1 MLCFAAYLRR
11 TRDGK
16 RHAASTH
23 HDRIPIR
30 SVTIDQYISHVASL
44 LIEQCHITAST
55 LIRYTLLTQ
64 LLDGYANWDD
74 ADLPLRL
81 RVKIP
86 LTAALCVVALR
97 VIDDLFRHQP
107 SRRLGLRASLCLG
120 YGLSLR
126 PGEYLTNP
134 HKPVPL
140 KQQAN
145 SSSCFFFFGD
155 TAFNVCCPNLYPSGQ
170 CPDHFAVFFH
180 HLKNDRVGQGG
191 PRAVARNPTFSPA
204 ATDFCCLSEIYTFLL
219 AYPPSS
225 GLPVMSGGGGPVLW
239 TDLRTVLHLTAL
251 RSGLDPE
258 RVLPHSN
265 RSGPNMQL
273 EDFEDSVKMAQG
285 NWTTLPG
292 MRSYVHGSLKHAS
305 KVTSA
310 LHDIQMCPVAHLRTF
325 FMPIC
330 DSPSS
335 APDTPIL

>member
-16 RHAASTH
+16 RHAASTY

-44 LIEQCHITAST
+44 LIEQCHITSST
-55 LIRYTLLTQ
+55 LICSTLLTQ

-120 YGLSLR
+120 YGLSFR

-145 SSSCFFFFGD
+145 SSSCFFVGD
-155 TAFNVCCPNLYPSGQ
+155 VLVNGDRADRN
-170 CPDHFAVFFH
+170 AVM
-180 HLKNDRVGQGG
+180 VG
-191 PRAVARNPTFSPA
+191 
-204 ATDFCCLSEIYTFLL
+204 
-219 AYPPSS
+219 
-225 GLPVMSGGGGPVLW
+225 
-239 TDLRTVLHLTAL
+239 
-251 RSGLDPE
+251 
-258 RVLPHSN
+258 
-265 RSGPNMQL
+265 
-273 EDFEDSVKMAQG
+273 
-285 NWTTLPG
+285 
-292 MRSYVHGSLKHAS
+292 
-305 KVTSA
+305 
-310 LHDIQMCPVAHLRTF
+310 
-325 FMPIC
+325 
-330 DSPSS
+330 
-335 APDTPIL
+335 